1 MFSVSDYVR
10 QRLRCPICASRIV
23 IDEECRCTNE
33 RCSTRFP
40 IVDGVPVLINE
51 KTSVFRHA
59 DFAEKRKTFFDP
71 NARPGIKER
80 LARLLYEN
88 TSDVKGAPA
97 LATFARLV
105 NASSATPRVL
115 VIGAGMDSEA
125 LAALRSTGRIELVA
139 TDVSLS
145 ENVSI
150 ICDAHDLPFDD
161 DTFDGVMARAV
172 LEHVLDPYRCVDEM
186 HRVLCRDGV
195 VFSETPF
202 IQQVHGGRYDF
213 TRFTHLGHRRL
224 FRRYEEIESGASAGP
239 GLALSW
245 SYQYFLL
252 SFAQSKMLTRI
263 MRVFGKLT
271 SFWWKYFDPYLIDR
285 PGALDAASA
294 LYFLGRK
301 SDTVFSD
308 RQLVDSYRGANHR

>member
-1 MFSVSDYVR
+1 MG
-10 QRLRCPICASRIV
+10 
-23 IDEECRCTNE
+23 EECRCTNE
-33 RCSTRFP
+33 RCATQFP
-40 IVDGVPVLINE
+40 IVDGVPVLISE
-51 KTSVFRHA
+51 KTSVFTFA
-59 DFAEKRKTFFDP
+59 DFTEKRKTFFDP
-71 NARPGIKER
+71 NANGRSVRER
-80 LARLLYEN
+80 IARLLYEN
-88 TSDVKGAPA
+88 SSDLKAPSA
-97 LATFARLV
+97 LSTFARLV
-105 NASSATPRVL
+105 STPSAMARVL
-115 VIGAGMDSEA
+115 IIGAGTNSEA
-125 LAALRSTGRIELVA
+125 LAPLHTTASIELVA
-139 TDVSLS
+139 TDVSLN

-150 ICDAHDLPFDD
+150 ICDGHDLPFDD
-161 DTFDGVMARAV
+161 ETFDGVIAQGV
-172 LEHVLDPYRCVDEM
+172 LEHVVDPYRCVDEM
-186 HRVLCRDGV
+186 HRVLRRDGI

-224 FRRYEEIESGASAGP
+224 FRRFEEIESGASAGP

-245 SYQYFLL
+245 SYQYFLI
-252 SFAQSKMLTRI
+252 SFVSSKTLKRA

-308 RQLVDSYRGANHR
+308 RQLVDSYRGANQR